1 LWMWAGQREFAAHLA
16 TFLGLGL
23 PMPRAV
29 AHTAQVLSDR
39 NLARA
44 CQRVS
49 SRVEAGQT
57 LGSSLGQSIHFDRS
71 LVALVGWGEKH
82 GALPEALAVASDLF
96 DDHIEQQASLV
107 RRVLPPLT
115 LIMVA
120 TLMFF
125 VIVGLMLPMVAL
137 IENLSKL

>member
-1 LWMWAGQREFAAHLA
+1 
-16 TFLGLGL
+16 
-23 PMPRAV
+23 MPSAV

-44 CQRVS
+44 CARVS

-57 LGSSLGQSIHFDRS
+57 LASSLDQSIHFDRS
-71 LVALVGWGEKH
+71 LVALIGWGEKH
-82 GALPEALAVASDLF
+82 GALIEALGVASDLF
-96 DDHIEQQASLV
+96 DDHVEQQASLV

-115 LIMVA
+115 LVTVA

-125 VIVGLMLPMVAL
+125 VVVGLMIPMTTL
-137 IENLSKL
+137 IENLSR